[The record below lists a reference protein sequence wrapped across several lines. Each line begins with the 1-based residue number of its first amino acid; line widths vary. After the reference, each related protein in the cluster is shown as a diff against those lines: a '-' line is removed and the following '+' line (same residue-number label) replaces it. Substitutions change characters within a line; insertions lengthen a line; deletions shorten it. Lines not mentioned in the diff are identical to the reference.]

1 MEIEALKNEGVY
13 AFVNYCRKHRGEIDD
28 SFLYDEDLRSFELNN
43 ENPTYIIRDENGEVK
58 AAASLII
65 DSYNRRGRKARFR
78 IFHSEIDDIN
88 TYEMLLK
95 AVLKHTEGID
105 KLFIFIPVVNNKLKE
120 LIESLKFSIDRYAF
134 FLVREDMEVPYF
146 ILQDGYEIRPFVADR
161 DEETWCMVRNAGFAK
176 LKGNE
181 TPITKEM
188 VSKMISSD
196 DNIDG
201 GSMILFHGDKPVG
214 VVRGSKDEYEGIPV
228 MHIGPLAIIT
238 EYQGRG
244 LGRIMLRAVIK
255 FAREKA
261 YKRVVL
267 SVNAENERAK
277 SLYLQEGFKQ
287 EEAVVCYR
295 YDVGVFL

>member
-1 MEIEALKNEGVY
+1 MEIEALKNEGVC

-43 ENPTYIIRDENGEVK
+43 ENPTYVIRDENGEVK

-78 IFHSEIDDIN
+78 IFHSEVDGIN

-95 AVLKHTEGID
+95 AVLKHTEGIN
-105 KLFIFIPVVNNKLKE
+105 KLFIFIPVVNNKLMKF
-120 LIESLKFSIDRYAF
+120 IEEMKFSIDRYAF
-134 FLVREDMEVPYF
+134 FLVREDIEVPDF
-146 ILQDGYEIRPFVADR
+146 ILQDGYEIMPFVADR

-176 LKGNE
+176 LKGSE

-188 VSKMISSD
+188 FSKMISSD

-214 VVRGSKDEYEGIPV
+214 VVRGTKDEYEGIPV
-228 MHIGPLAIIT
+228 MHIGPLAIIP

-244 LGRIMLRAVIK
+244 LGRIMLRAAIK
-255 FAREKA
+255 FAREKS

>member
-1 MEIEALKNEGVY
+1 MEIEALKNEGVC

-43 ENPTYIIRDENGEVK
+43 ENPTYVIRDENGEVK

-78 IFHSEIDDIN
+78 IFHSEVDDIN

-105 KLFIFIPVVNNKLKE
+105 KLFIFIPVVNNKLMKF
-120 LIESLKFSIDRYAF
+120 IEEMKFSIDRYAF
-134 FLVREDMEVPYF
+134 FLVREDIEVPDF
-146 ILQDGYEIRPFVADR
+146 ILQDGYEIMPFVADR

-176 LKGNE
+176 LKGSE

-188 VSKMISSD
+188 FSKMISSD

-214 VVRGSKDEYEGIPV
+214 VVRGTKDEYEGIPV
-228 MHIGPLAIIT
+228 MHIGPLAIIP

-244 LGRIMLRAVIK
+244 LGRIMLRAAIK